1 MNRLIVGAAAA
12 AVVLSAGAANAQYR
26 ILGVDGT
33 RLVEIDGATG
43 ASTQIATLSG
53 AAFGTIGALAYDPF
67 TDTLYASSSS
77 STVLSLF
84 TINRTSGAVSLV
96 GSYGVTGIFMHGLEF
111 NTQNRRLYSTSSGS
125 ATDAVLYELNTS
137 TGAAT
142 AIGTMPGRRGF
153 GSLGFNSSTG
163 VMYWADTTSDELYTV
178 DLTTAAAT
186 LVGPLGIAS
195 QIGAGMAY
203 HPTIGMLAVNNS
215 GTDTLSVLNLSTGA
229 ATLIG
234 NTGTSNM
241 LSVVVI
247 PAPAPLA
254 LLGLA
259 GLAASRRR
267 R

>member
-1 MNRLIVGAAAA
+1 MHRLIFGAAAA
-12 AVVLSAGAANAQYR
+12 AVVLSAGAANAQFR
-26 ILGVDGT
+26 ILGVDGS

-53 AAFGTIGALAYDPF
+53 PSFSPIGALAYDPF
-67 TDTLYASSSS
+67 TDTLYGASSSN
-77 STVLSLF
+77 TVASLF
-84 TINRTSGAVSLV
+84 TINRTTGAVSLV
-96 GSYGVTGIFMHGLEF
+96 GSYGVGSVFMHGLEF
-111 NTQNRRLYSTSSGS
+111 NAQTRRLYSTSSS
-125 ATDAVLYELNTS
+125 STTDGVLYELNPA

-142 AIGTMPGRRGF
+142 VIGAMPGRRGF
-153 GSLGFNSSTG
+153 GSLGFNTSTG
-163 VMYWADTTSDELYTV
+163 VMYWADTTSDELYTIN
-178 DLTTAAAT
+178 LATAATT
-186 LVGPLGIAS
+186 LVGPLGVTT
-195 QIGAGMAY
+195 QVGAGLAY

-241 LSVVVI
+241 LAIAVI